1 MWYAEI
7 QIKTGAYL
15 GASGVVK
22 TKRPPEPKVAT
33 GVAMKLSDINIK
45 RAKPSDTA
53 YKIFDGGGLYL
64 QIEPTGG
71 KLWRYKYRF
80 EGKEK
85 KVHFGKYPDV
95 SLLEARRR
103 HREAREQLA
112 QGIDPA
118 AAKKAIKTA
127 KGELSA
133 NSFEIVAREWFEVWK
148 KDKADYHAG
157 RALTRLEKDVFP
169 YIGSTPVA
177 ELKAPDVLAVCRRI
191 EKRGAIETA
200 HRIKFRI
207 SQVVRYAIVTGRAE
221 RDPCPDLRGALQAVQ
236 PQPFP
241 SLTDP
246 AKVGELMRDIDAYKG
261 TNIVRAALALAPL
274 VFVRPGELRNA
285 KWEDID
291 LDNAEWVF
299 SYSKQLENTKAKRK
313 LIVPLSR
320 QSVAILEDLHPLT
333 GDGEYVFPGLR
344 PGRPIS
350 DGTINK
356 ALRTMGYDT
365 RTEITGHGF
374 RAMARTV
381 IAERLHLD
389 TQWIERQLSHK
400 TSERLGESYDRT
412 QFLDDRRK
420 MMQAWA
426 DYLSD
431 LKATKDTEQKVSAKK
446 QSKRQK

>member
-1 MWYAEI
+1 
-7 QIKTGAYL
+7 
-15 GASGVVK
+15 
-22 TKRPPEPKVAT
+22 
-33 GVAMKLSDINIK
+33 MKLSDINVK
-45 RAKPSDTA
+45 RAKPGDTA

-64 QIEPTGG
+64 QVEPTGG

-80 EGKEK
+80 DGKEK

-118 AAKKAIKTA
+118 VSKKALKSA
-127 KGELSA
+127 KGELAA
-133 NSFEIVAREWFEVWK
+133 NSFELVGREWFQMWK
-148 KDKADYHAG
+148 QDKSEKHSL
-157 RALTRLEKDVFP
+157 RNITNLEKDVFP
-169 YIGSTPVA
+169 YIGKRPIA
-177 ELKAPDVLAVCRRI
+177 EIKAPDILEVCRRV

-200 HRIKFRI
+200 HRVKVVI
-207 SQVVRYAIVTGRAE
+207 SQVMRYGIVTGRAE
-221 RDPCPDLRGALQAVQ
+221 RDPCPDLRGALLPVHHQ
-236 PQPFP
+236 PLP
-241 SLTDP
+241 SLTEPD
-246 AKVGELMRDIDAYKG
+246 KVAELLRSIDEYKG

-285 KWEDID
+285 KWADIN
-291 LDNAEWVF
+291 LGKAEWVF
-299 SYSKQLENTKAKRK
+299 YYSKQRESNKSKRK

-320 QSVAILEDLHPLT
+320 QSVAILKDIHPLT
-333 GDGEYVFPGLR
+333 GDGVYVFPGLR
-344 PGRPIS
+344 PGRCLS

-356 ALRTMGYDT
+356 ALRQMGYDT

-381 IAERLHLD
+381 IAERLRLD
-389 TQWIERQLSHK
+389 TQWIERQLSHR

-420 MMQAWA
+420 MMQTWA
-426 DYLSD
+426 DYLD
-431 LKATKDTEQKVSAKK
+431 GLKTGKEPEADDSVVPSKKKTKKK
-446 QSKRQK
+446 E